1 LKVGEDLM
9 EFICLED
16 NEYGAAA
23 GLEKVG
29 SGK

>member
-1 LKVGEDLM
+1 M

-23 GLEKVG
+23 KFVPGQGTTNK
-29 SGK
+29 

>member
-1 LKVGEDLM
+1 M